1 MHYIKPDLKTKHV
14 CVCVFYA
21 CWVWRKQILFQP
33 VHFYNQF
40 GNVEKMT
47 WFLLLFQH
55 STHLFESVLCQ
66 RSCFPVVLC
75 WSSWHA
81 CLHSCTFPTSMGVSA
96 DNHMCVLAER
106 GTPSVLFSTS
116 TSVQAHET
124 LLCSVSVSLCKH
136 VLAMPAVTL
145 DLTQTQSSM
154 RKSLTAALDYIN
166 YHGQKRHTHSSHWL
180 QP

>member
-1 MHYIKPDLKTKHV
+1 MFFMLVEENWLFSSLYISINSLEMLKK
-14 CVCVFYA
+14 
-21 CWVWRKQILFQP
+21 I
-33 VHFYNQF
+33 
-40 GNVEKMT
+40 T
-47 WFLLLFQH
+47 WFLLFFQH
-55 STHLFESVLCQ
+55 STHLLESVLCQ

-81 CLHSCTFPTSMGVSA
+81 CLHSCIFPTSWESQRKAVS
-96 DNHMCVLAER
+96 VLAER
-106 GTPSVLFSTS
+106 VTPSVLFSTS
-116 TSVQAHET
+116 MSVQAHET
-124 LLCSVSVSLCKH
+124 QLCSFSVSLCKH
-136 VLAMPAVTL
+136 VLAMHAITL